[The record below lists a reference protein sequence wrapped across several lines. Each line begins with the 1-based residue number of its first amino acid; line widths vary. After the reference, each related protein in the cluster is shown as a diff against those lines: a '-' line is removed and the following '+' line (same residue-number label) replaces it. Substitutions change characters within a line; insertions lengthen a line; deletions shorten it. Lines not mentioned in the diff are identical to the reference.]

1 MQLIASGVHPD
12 TVHNAPYHGSSKWL
26 VLRAWFML
34 LYVEFIM
41 YFRSLNAV
49 HRLVQKQRVH
59 PTNAQRAIDLC
70 RAVDLACVFYFKQ
83 VLCLQRS
90 AATVLLLRQ
99 YGWAASM
106 VIGVQ
111 MLPFQSHAWV
121 EVEGRVV
128 NDKPYVHDIY
138 RVLERC

>member
-1 MQLIASGVHPD
+1 
-12 TVHNAPYHGSSKWL
+12 
-26 VLRAWFML
+26 ML
-34 LYVEFIM
+34 LYVEFIVHIG
-41 YFRSLNAV
+41 SLNEL
-49 HRLVQKQRVH
+49 HRLVQKRRVN
-59 PTNAQRAIDLC
+59 PAKSQQAASLC

-99 YGWAASM
+99 YGWDAAM

-121 EVEGRVV
+121 EIQGAVI
-128 NDKPYVHDIY
+128 NDKPYVRDIY
-138 RVLERC
+138 RVLQRC

>member
-1 MQLIASGVHPD
+1 
-12 TVHNAPYHGSSKWL
+12 
-26 VLRAWFML
+26 ML
-34 LYVEFIM
+34 LYVEFIVHIG
-41 YFRSLNAV
+41 SLNEL
-49 HRLVQKQRVH
+49 HRLVQKRRVH
-59 PTNAQRAIDLC
+59 PAKSQQAASLC

-99 YGWAASM
+99 YGWDAAM

-121 EVEGRVV
+121 EIQGAVI
-128 NDKPYVHDIY
+128 NDKPYVRDIY
-138 RVLERC
+138 RVLQRC